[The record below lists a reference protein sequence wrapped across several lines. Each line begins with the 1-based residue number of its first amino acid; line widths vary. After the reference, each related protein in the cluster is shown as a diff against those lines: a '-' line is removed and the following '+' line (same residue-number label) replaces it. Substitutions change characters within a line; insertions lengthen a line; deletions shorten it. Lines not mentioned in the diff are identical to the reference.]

1 MHVRKGDTV
10 IVTAGKEKGKK
21 GKILRLLNKNGRV
34 VVERLAMTKRHTKP
48 TQNNDKGGI
57 VEREGSIE
65 MSNVMLWC
73 SKCSAG
79 RRSKSQSAEAEK
91 QRLCIKCGT
100 MFEAA

>member
-10 IVTAGKEKGKK
+10 VVVAGKEKGKK
-21 GKILRLLNKNGRV
+21 GRVLRLLTKKGRV

-48 TQNNDKGGI
+48 SQNNDKGGI

-65 MSNVMLWC
+65 LSNVMLWC

-79 RRSKSQSAEAEK
+79 RRSKAESAEAEK
-91 QRLCIKCGT
+91 HRLCTKCGT